1 MMRGQTF
8 NVASYVLLLQIT
20 ITVAI
25 YIAPKSK
32 SEDNNYYH
40 KNKGVKKI
48 MYNAFSK
55 YCMWKLTRY
64 QLKYSFLFQWVK
76 SSII

>member
-32 SEDNNYYH
+32 SEDNYH